1 MNFCL
6 LSSGTSEVA
15 VPEPPALETT
25 ASAPDGAPASGGHG
39 QDLWTRALSFPDAPG
54 ASGGR
59 HHLILVPG
67 KTPDHPP
74 PRIPTLGCSQANS
87 PSSPGP
93 DPVGSS
99 HPPPPS
105 PLSLFFLSARL
116 AFQDSNIQACLPLTF
131 TPEEY
136 EKQDIQ

>member
-6 LSSGTSEVA
+6 LSWGTSEVA
-15 VPEPPALETT
+15 VPEPLAPETT
-25 ASAPDGAPASGGHG
+25 ASAPGGVPASRGHG
-39 QDLWTRALSFPDAPG
+39 PDLRTGALSFPDALG
-54 ASGGR
+54 ASSGR

-67 KTPDHPP
+67 KTNDHLPP
-74 PRIPTLGCSQANS
+74 VRIPTLGCSQAN
-87 PSSPGP
+87 PASSPGP

-99 HPPPPS
+99 HPRLP

-116 AFQDSNIQACLPLTF
+116 ALQDSNIQACLPLTF